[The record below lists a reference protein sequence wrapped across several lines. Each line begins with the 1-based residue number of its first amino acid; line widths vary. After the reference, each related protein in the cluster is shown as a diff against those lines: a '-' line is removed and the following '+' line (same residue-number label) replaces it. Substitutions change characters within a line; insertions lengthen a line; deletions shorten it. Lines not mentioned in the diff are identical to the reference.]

1 MNAIEINGLY
11 KQKGGFKIENLNLEI
26 PKGYITGLIGQNG
39 AGKSTLI
46 NHMIGLLKADRGAI
60 KMLGSED
67 IEKDREILLNRIGFV
82 FAEDKFPEHLSPV
95 KMEKLLSVYYD
106 RWDSVTYHKYL
117 KNFNVHGNTKIKK
130 LSTGEKVKLSLAIAL
145 SHHAEL
151 LILDEPT
158 SNLDP
163 TFRMEFLDILQEL
176 MIDEE
181 ITILFST
188 HITSDLERIA
198 DYIVMIDDGEILFN
212 LEKEALL
219 DTYKKVKGP
228 SDIVDNEINELLI
241 GKRTSSLGF
250 EAMSNSSETLTELFG
265 NKVLVEKLTVDEV
278 MYFIKNNKRGGA

>member
-11 KQKGGFKIENLNLEI
+11 KQNGPFKMEDLNLNVS
-26 PKGYITGLIGQNG
+26 KGYITGLIGENG

-46 NHMIGLLKADRGAI
+46 YHMIGLMKADRGGI
-60 KMLGSED
+60 EILGSED
-67 IEKDREILLNRIGFV
+67 MEKDRSELLNRIGMV
-82 FAEDKFPEHLSPV
+82 FAEDNFPKHMSPV
-95 KMEKLLSVYYD
+95 GLEKLLSVYYD
-106 RWDSVTYHKYL
+106 RWDSDIYHNYL
-117 KNFNVHGNTKIKK
+117 ERFKIHKNTKIRR
-130 LSTGEKVKLSLAIAL
+130 LSTGEKVKLSLAVAL

-163 TFRMEFLDILQEL
+163 TFRIEFLDVLQEL

-212 LEKEALL
+212 MEKEALL

-228 SDIVDNEINELLI
+228 KDILDDEINELLI
-241 GKRTSSLGF
+241 GRQTSSLGF
-250 EAMSNSSETLTELFG
+250 EAMSNSPETLTELFG
-265 NKVLVEKLTVDEV
+265 SKVIVEKLTVDEM
-278 MYFIKNNKRGGA
+278 MYFIKNNKRGV

>member
-11 KQKGGFKIENLNLEI
+11 KRNGAFKMENLTLDI

-46 NHMIGLLKADRGAI
+46 NHMIGLMKADRGEI
-60 KMLGSED
+60 KILGSEN
-67 IEKDREILLNRIGFV
+67 IEKDRSDLLNRIGMV
-82 FAEDKFPEHLSPV
+82 FAEDNFPKHLSPI
-95 KMEKLLSVYYD
+95 KLEKILTIYYH
-106 RWDSVTYHKYL
+106 RWDKMIYQDYL
-117 KNFNVHGNTKIKK
+117 EKFNVHKNTKISK

-163 TFRMEFLDILQEL
+163 TFRMELLDILQNL

-181 ITILFST
+181 ITIVFST

-198 DYIVMIDDGEILFN
+198 DYIVMIDDGDILFN

-219 DTYKKVKGP
+219 ENYKKVKGP
-228 SDIVDNEINELLI
+228 SDILDDEIDELLI
-241 GKRTSSLGF
+241 GRQTSSLGF
-250 EAMSNSSETLTELFG
+250 EAMSNSPGTLTELFG
-265 NKVLVEKLTVDEV
+265 SRVLIEKLSVDEV
-278 MYFIKNNKRGGA
+278 MYFIKKNKREV